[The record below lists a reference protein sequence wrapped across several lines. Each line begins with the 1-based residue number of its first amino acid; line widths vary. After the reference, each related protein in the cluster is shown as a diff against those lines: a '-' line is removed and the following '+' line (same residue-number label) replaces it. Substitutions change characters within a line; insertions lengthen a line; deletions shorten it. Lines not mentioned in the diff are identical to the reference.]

1 MNPEKEDLVEIAN
14 AERLLV
20 GKMVNGRHPGVFK
33 GSAILAKLM
42 INAKTKI
49 ILPQIIMHST
59 MELGA
64 N

>member
-1 MNPEKEDLVEIAN
+1 MEIAN

-20 GKMVNGRHPGVFK
+20 GKRVNGRHPGVFK

-59 MELGA
+59 MELGV